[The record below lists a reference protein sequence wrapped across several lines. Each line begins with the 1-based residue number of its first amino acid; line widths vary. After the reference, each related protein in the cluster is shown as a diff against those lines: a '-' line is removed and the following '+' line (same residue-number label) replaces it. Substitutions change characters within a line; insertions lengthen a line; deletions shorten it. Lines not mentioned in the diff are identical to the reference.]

1 MLSQKARKTLTSL
14 HRWAGVSIA
23 LLLLGQGCSG
33 VMVSFKDELAHAL
46 DPAMRSSLAISGA
59 PRISADQALDAATA
73 AAPDCR
79 PKRLYFPKYDDGV
92 FLLKCEQAD
101 RESDWIVTVD
111 SRRPEVLAAGP
122 IWQFPLEF
130 ADEWHLEMRFARP
143 GRALVG
149 TLGLTLALLAIA
161 GLIVWWPGVKHLLR
175 AMRPAWRGGLRR
187 KLLMLHRLIGPVAF
201 SFVLVLSL
209 AGLLTAWRPWVDPL
223 VGKVLPLA
231 VAPAFPE
238 RVPSPD
244 LLPLEQVER
253 LALAAFPGASVRDIR
268 ERGGSYETVQ
278 SVLNP
283 VDQARPRAA
292 DHAWI
297 DRRNGELIGT
307 QSTAGEPAGSRML
320 GWLLP
325 IHTGEWLGLPG
336 RILMLLTGIAILVL
350 TVTGVISTFKK
361 TA

>member
-1 MLSQKARKTLTSL
+1 MLSQKFRKTLTSL

-33 VMVSFKDELAHAL
+33 MMVAFKDELAHAV
-46 DPAMRSSLAISGA
+46 DPAMRSAPATLAA
-59 PRISADQALDAATA
+59 PRISADQAFDAALSV
-73 AAPDCR
+73 APQCR
-79 PKRLYFPKYDDGV
+79 PRRLYFPKYDDGV
-92 FLLKCEQAD
+92 FLLKCEQAA
-101 RESDWIVTVD
+101 RGQDWIITID
-111 SRRPEVLAAGP
+111 SRQARVLAAGP
-122 IWQFPLEF
+122 VWRFPLEF

-143 GRALVG
+143 GRAIVG
-149 TLGLTLALLAIA
+149 WLGSSLALLAIA

-187 KLLMLHRLIGPVAF
+187 KLLVLHRLIGPVAF
-201 SFVLVLSL
+201 PLILLLSL

-231 VAPAFPE
+231 SAPAFPAAE
-238 RVPSPD
+238 TDRG
-244 LLPLEQVER
+244 LLPLAQVER

-268 ERGGSYETVQ
+268 ERNGNYATVQ
-278 SVLNP
+278 VVLNP
-283 VDQARPRAA
+283 FEEARPRAA

-297 DRRNGELIGT
+297 DRRTGELIGT
-307 QSTAGEPAGSRML
+307 QSTAGEPAGSRVL

-336 RILMLLTGIAILVL
+336 RILMLLTGVAILVL

-361 TA
+361 SA